1 MYSVDWLLHL
11 HYKAIPTASV
21 RRSGKSVPRFCILFN
36 CSFGTEEHTEGNLI
50 MGKTFDSFKREI
62 GKNTGKAV
70 SNFFFGDSHATPYRR
85 VDAERRAHVQEAA
98 LKQKE
103 RQNLNLLDG
112 AVLGN
117 VDIVLQTPIPQ
128 EEQALL
134 QLMSIWGAQLAS
146 SKWNFDDDEGKI
158 RAQYPDAILEKFK
171 QCMIVMRIIA
181 PTNPM
186 AEHYEKILKKA
197 SRRRFI
203 AKYKTPLV
211 FVIWFGILALL
222 FLIGS
227 IFE

>member
-1 MYSVDWLLHL
+1 MGV
-11 HYKAIPTASV
+11 I
-21 RRSGKSVPRFCILFN
+21 FN
-36 CSFGTEEHTEGNLI
+36 
-50 MGKTFDSFKREI
+50 SFKREV

-85 VDAERRAHVQEAA
+85 VDAERRARVQEAG
-98 LKQKE
+98 LQQQE
-103 RQNLNLLDG
+103 ECNLNLLDG

-128 EEQALL
+128 DEQALL
-134 QLMSIWGAQLAS
+134 QLMSIWGAQLAT
-146 SKWNFDDDEGKI
+146 SKWDFDDEKGKI

-197 SRRRFI
+197 NRRRFI
-203 AKYKTPLV
+203 AKYQVPLIFAFFFGFLAILSLLGSMGV
-211 FVIWFGILALL
+211 FD
-222 FLIGS
+222 
-227 IFE
+227 

>member
-1 MYSVDWLLHL
+1 
-11 HYKAIPTASV
+11 
-21 RRSGKSVPRFCILFN
+21 
-36 CSFGTEEHTEGNLI
+36 

-85 VDAERRAHVQEAA
+85 VDADHRARVQEAA
-98 LKQKE
+98 LKQQE
-103 RQNLNLLDG
+103 ECDLNLLDG

-134 QLMSIWGAQLAS
+134 QLMSIWGAQLANS
-146 SKWNFDDDEGKI
+146 EWDFDDEKGKI

-171 QCMIVMRIIA
+171 QCMIVMRIVT

-186 AEHYEKILKKA
+186 AEHYEKILRKA
-197 SRRRFI
+197 NRRRFI
-203 AKYKTPLV
+203 AKYKTPLI
-211 FVIWFGILALL
+211 FVTLLCLCATL
-222 FLIGS
+222 FLIAS
-227 IFE
+227 ILEKYNL

>member
-1 MYSVDWLLHL
+1 M
-11 HYKAIPTASV
+11 
-21 RRSGKSVPRFCILFN
+21 
-36 CSFGTEEHTEGNLI
+36 EESLI

-85 VDAERRAHVQEAA
+85 VDADRRARVQETA
-98 LKQKE
+98 LKQQEE
-103 RQNLNLLDG
+103 RNLNLLDG

-146 SKWNFDDDEGKI
+146 SKWDFEDERGKI

-171 QCMIVMRIIA
+171 QCMIVMRTIA

-186 AEHYEKILKKA
+186 AEHYEKILRKA

-203 AKYKTPLV
+203 AKNKTLLIFGTLIVALAIFLLLGNCGV
-211 FVIWFGILALL
+211 FD
-222 FLIGS
+222 
-227 IFE
+227 

>member
-1 MYSVDWLLHL
+1 
-11 HYKAIPTASV
+11 
-21 RRSGKSVPRFCILFN
+21 
-36 CSFGTEEHTEGNLI
+36 

-85 VDAERRAHVQEAA
+85 VDAERRARVQEKA
-98 LKQKE
+98 LKQQE
-103 RQNLNLLDG
+103 ECNLNLLDG

-128 EEQALL
+128 DEQALL
-134 QLMSIWGAQLAS
+134 QLMSIWGAQLAN
-146 SKWNFDDDEGKI
+146 SKWDFDDEKGKI

-197 SRRRFI
+197 SRRRFM
-203 AKYKTPLV
+203 AKNKTLLI
-211 FVIWFGILALL
+211 FSIWFGVIAIIILL
-222 FLIGS
+222 GS
-227 IFE
+227 MGVFD

>member
-1 MYSVDWLLHL
+1 
-11 HYKAIPTASV
+11 
-21 RRSGKSVPRFCILFN
+21 
-36 CSFGTEEHTEGNLI
+36 

-85 VDAERRAHVQEAA
+85 VNADRRARVQEAA
-98 LKQKE
+98 LKQQE
-103 RQNLNLLDG
+103 QQNLNLLDG

-117 VDIVLQTPIPQ
+117 VDIVLQTSIPQ
-128 EEQALL
+128 DEQALL

-146 SKWNFDDDEGKI
+146 SKWDFDDEKGKI

-197 SRRRFI
+197 NRRRFF
-203 AKYKTPLV
+203 AKYKTPVIL
-211 FVIWFGILALL
+211 VIWLSVLAVFILLGKCGV
-222 FLIGS
+222 FD
-227 IFE
+227 